1 MGLAYQ
7 QKRLKAQDYSRKQL
21 KTANGNSPW
30 AYIREGL
37 LSEGYLR
44 LRFGGLI
51 FGRAYFFLRGG
62 GGEGLL
68 PDYYGVLLRYFY
80 VDRQEQFTVCK
91 VVSASQVR
99 QFEPLVSL

>member
-7 QKRLKAQDYSRKQL
+7 QKRPKAQDYSRKQL
-21 KTANGNSPW
+21 KTANSNSPW

-51 FGRAYFFLRGG
+51 FGRAIFFFCGG
-62 GGEGLL
+62 GGGGGLTIGIL
-68 PDYYGVLLRYFY
+68 QY
-80 VDRQEQFTVCK
+80 VVTLFLCRSTGAIHSLQGRVCFSGK
-91 VVSASQVR
+91 AI
-99 QFEPLVSL
+99 